1 MQAIV
6 HKRSVTDLEKRWRP
20 VLFPL
25 ELTLSG
31 SAKPRVAPD
40 KDTVET
46 LAKLPGWGKV
56 SPAGWGRAIPVFIH
70 SGVRQMLKVETR
82 LQKGVQYCV
91 KR

>member
-40 KDTVET
+40 KDTVEMKQ
-46 LAKLPGWGKV
+46 LDHLRNCLVGAK
-56 SPAGWGRAIPVFIH
+56 
-70 SGVRQMLKVETR
+70 
-82 LQKGVQYCV
+82 
-91 KR
+91 